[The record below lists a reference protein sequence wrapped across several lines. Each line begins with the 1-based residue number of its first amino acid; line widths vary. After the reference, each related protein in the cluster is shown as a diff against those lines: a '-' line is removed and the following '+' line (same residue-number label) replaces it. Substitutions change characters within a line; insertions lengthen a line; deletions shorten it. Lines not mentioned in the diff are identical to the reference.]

1 MTIAGLI
8 DGAKKFLQDVESGRL
23 IQNCITLNEK
33 EIVSMN
39 TNALGVTIRS
49 YQPYSPVT
57 ISIKQKKGQPTNRV
71 TLRDTEAFHKSFFVY
86 ADNKAV
92 WFKATDKK
100 AQKLYDKYG
109 EIFGLTVENRNKV
122 AWDMLYPLLMVEL
135 KFALF
140 K

>member
-39 TNALGVTIRS
+39 TGVTIRS